1 MSATSAPR
9 GMGTTAM
16 RAHWQALGR
25 RPGGL
30 APLVLG
36 AVLLLLLLALLA
48 MVVLQID
55 RSPAPL
61 AAVQR
66 TQAAPVQNWRW
77 FRSVLEAPVAAPPA
91 ATLADVKI
99 DADLLGVLITSKV
112 STATI
117 KHRGKAEQVY
127 LLGDEVS
134 RGMTLVEIQAQ
145 RIVVEQNGARKQL
158 LLKKPDALFELSP
171 SAPELSNEA
180 GSTEQ
185 AGFRLANM
193 FGAVPVSLDG
203 AGGNY
208 SSGFK
213 LNALSAEMRS
223 LADVEDGD
231 VVVEVSGSSVQEL
244 MQNPAEWMSYT
255 GQSNLPVTVIRD
267 GREVVIY
274 VNAASLTAKMLPM
287 MGKN

>member
-1 MSATSAPR
+1 
-9 GMGTTAM
+9 MGTEAM
-16 RAHWQALGR
+16 RAQWQTLR
-25 RPGGL
+25 HLPGGL
-30 APLVLG
+30 APVVLG
-36 AVLLLLLLALLA
+36 ALLLLALLA
-48 MVVLQID
+48 LLAMLLLQID
-55 RSPAPL
+55 RPLSPL
-61 AAVQR
+61 AVVQR
-66 TQAAPVQNWRW
+66 TQVAPVQNWRW
-77 FRSVLEAPVAAPPA
+77 FRGVLEAPVAALSA

-99 DADLLGVLITSKV
+99 DADLLGVLITPKV
-112 STATI
+112 STATL
-117 KHRGKAEQVY
+117 KHKGKTEQVY

-134 RGMTLVEIQAQ
+134 DGMTLVEIQAQ
-145 RIVVEQNGARKQL
+145 RIVVEQNGVRKQL
-158 LLKKPDALFELSP
+158 LLKKPDALFELSS
-171 SAPELSNEA
+171 SALETSNEA

-231 VVVEVSGSSVQEL
+231 VVVEVSGFSVQEL
-244 MQNPAEWMSYT
+244 MQNPAEWTSYT

>member
-1 MSATSAPR
+1 
-9 GMGTTAM
+9 MGTEAM
-16 RAHWQALGR
+16 RAQWQTLR
-25 RPGGL
+25 HLPGGL
-30 APLVLG
+30 APVVLG
-36 AVLLLLLLALLA
+36 ALLLLALLA
-48 MVVLQID
+48 LLAMLLLQID
-55 RSPAPL
+55 RPLSPL
-61 AAVQR
+61 AVVQR
-66 TQAAPVQNWRW
+66 TQVAPVQNWRW
-77 FRSVLEAPVAAPPA
+77 FRGVLEAPVAALSA

-99 DADLLGVLITSKV
+99 DADLLGVLITPKV
-112 STATI
+112 STATL
-117 KHRGKAEQVY
+117 KHKGKTEQVY

-134 RGMTLVEIQAQ
+134 EGMTLVEIQAQ
-145 RIVVEQNGARKQL
+145 RIVVEQNGLRKQL
-158 LLKKPDALFELSP
+158 LLKKPDALFELSS
-171 SAPELSNEA
+171 SALETSNEA

-244 MQNPAEWMSYT
+244 MQNPAEWTSYT
-255 GQSNLPVTVIRD
+255 AQSNLPVTVIRD

>member
-1 MSATSAPR
+1 MSATSAPS
-9 GMGTTAM
+9 GMGMEAM
-16 RAHWQALGR
+16 RAHWRTLR
-25 RPGGL
+25 HRPSGL
-30 APLVLG
+30 APVVLG

-48 MVVLQID
+48 MLLLQID
-55 RSPAPL
+55 RPLAPL
-61 AAVQR
+61 ATLQR

-99 DADLLGVLITSKV
+99 DADLLGVLITPKV
-112 STATI
+112 STATL
-117 KHRGKAEQVY
+117 KHKGKTEQVY

-134 RGMTLVEIQAQ
+134 SGMTLVEIQAQ
-145 RIVVEQNGARKQL
+145 RIVVEQNGVRKQL
-158 LLKKPDALFELSP
+158 LLKKPDTLFELSS
-171 SAPELSNEA
+171 SAPEPSNEV

-213 LNALSAEMRS
+213 LNALSAEMR
-223 LADVEDGD
+223 
-231 VVVEVSGSSVQEL
+231 
-244 MQNPAEWMSYT
+244 
-255 GQSNLPVTVIRD
+255 
-267 GREVVIY
+267 
-274 VNAASLTAKMLPM
+274 
-287 MGKN
+287 

>member
-1 MSATSAPR
+1 MSATSAPS
-9 GMGTTAM
+9 GMGTEAM
-16 RAHWQALGR
+16 RAQWQTLR
-25 RPGGL
+25 HLPGGL
-30 APLVLG
+30 APVVLG
-36 AVLLLLLLALLA
+36 ALLLLALLA
-48 MVVLQID
+48 LLAMLLLQID
-55 RSPAPL
+55 RPLSPL
-61 AAVQR
+61 AVVQR
-66 TQAAPVQNWRW
+66 TQVAPVQNWRW
-77 FRSVLEAPVAAPPA
+77 FRGVLEAPVAALSA

-99 DADLLGVLITSKV
+99 DADLLGVLITPKV
-112 STATI
+112 STATL
-117 KHRGKAEQVY
+117 KHKGKTEQVY

-134 RGMTLVEIQAQ
+134 DGMTLVEIQAQ
-145 RIVVEQNGARKQL
+145 RIVVEQNGLRKQL
-158 LLKKPDALFELSP
+158 LLKKPDALFELSS
-171 SAPELSNEA
+171 SALETSNEA

-244 MQNPAEWMSYT
+244 MQNPAEWTSYT

>member
-1 MSATSAPR
+1 MSATSAPS
-9 GMGTTAM
+9 GMGTEAM
-16 RAHWQALGR
+16 RAQWQTLR
-25 RPGGL
+25 HLPGGL
-30 APLVLG
+30 APVVLG
-36 AVLLLLLLALLA
+36 ALLLLALLA
-48 MVVLQID
+48 LLAMLLLQID
-55 RSPAPL
+55 RPLSPL
-61 AAVQR
+61 AVVRR
-66 TQAAPVQNWRW
+66 TQVAPVQNWRW
-77 FRSVLEAPVAAPPA
+77 FRGVLEAPVAALSA

-99 DADLLGVLITSKV
+99 DADLLGVLITPKV
-112 STATI
+112 STATL
-117 KHRGKAEQVY
+117 KHKGKTEQVY

-134 RGMTLVEIQAQ
+134 DGMTLVEIQAQ
-145 RIVVEQNGARKQL
+145 RIVVEQNGMRKQL
-158 LLKKPDALFELSP
+158 LLKKPDALFELSS
-171 SAPELSNEA
+171 SALETSNEA

>member
-1 MSATSAPR
+1 MSATSAPS
-9 GMGTTAM
+9 GMGTEAM
-16 RAHWQALGR
+16 RAQWQTLR
-25 RPGGL
+25 HLPGGL
-30 APLVLG
+30 APVVLG
-36 AVLLLLLLALLA
+36 ALLLLALLA
-48 MVVLQID
+48 LLAMLLLQID
-55 RSPAPL
+55 RPLSPL
-61 AAVQR
+61 AVVQR
-66 TQAAPVQNWRW
+66 TQVAPVQNWRW
-77 FRSVLEAPVAAPPA
+77 FRGVLEAPVAALSA

-99 DADLLGVLITSKV
+99 DADLLGVLITPKV
-112 STATI
+112 STATL
-117 KHRGKAEQVY
+117 KHKGKTEQVY

-134 RGMTLVEIQAQ
+134 DGMTLVEIQAQ
-145 RIVVEQNGARKQL
+145 RIVVEQNGLRKQL
-158 LLKKPDALFELSP
+158 LLKKPDALFELSS
-171 SAPELSNEA
+171 SALETSNEA

-231 VVVEVSGSSVQEL
+231 VVVEVSGFSVQEL
-244 MQNPAEWMSYT
+244 MQNPAEWTSYT